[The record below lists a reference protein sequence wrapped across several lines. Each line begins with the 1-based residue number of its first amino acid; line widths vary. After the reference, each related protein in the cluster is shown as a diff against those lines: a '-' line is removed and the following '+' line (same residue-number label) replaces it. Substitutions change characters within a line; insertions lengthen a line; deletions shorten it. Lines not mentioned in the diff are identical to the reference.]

1 MAFRVIQQSL
11 WTDEKIIDNYSCEDK
26 YFWLYLLTNP
36 QTNQLG
42 IYKLPTKLAAF
53 QLGYSREQVI
63 VLLDRFEK
71 TMDQIRYNKL
81 TQEIAIGN
89 FLYHSVIRG
98 GKPVIDTIEKDISK
112 VTDVSLFD
120 FVIRKLSNKDIT
132 NNTILL
138 AIEKLKEKSNKK
150 ENNKENNNDN
160 DNDNDNGD
168 THSDTLPDTPTDTV
182 SDTLPKPKSKPKKI
196 TPAKSNYGE
205 YSNVLLTDEEYNK
218 LLIEI
223 PNASEYIEKLSTYM
237 ESTGKKYKSHIA
249 TIRNW
254 FRNDKEKGK
263 TETTKQKGSAI
274 DAFMKEMEARNGSTG
289 VY

>member
-150 ENNKENNNDN
+150 ENNKENNNN
-160 DNDNDNGD
+160 NDNDNGD

-196 TPAKSNYGE
+196 TPAKFNYGE

-223 PNASEYIEKLSTYM
+223 PNAAEYIEKLSTYM

>member
-36 QTNQLG
+36 QSNQLG
-42 IYKLPTKLAAF
+42 IYKLPIKLAAF

-71 TMDQIRYNKL
+71 KMDQIRYNKL

-150 ENNKENNNDN
+150 ENITNDN

-168 THSDTLPDTPTDTV
+168 THSDTLYDTPTDTV
-182 SDTLPKPKSKPKKI
+182 SDTLPDTQVKPGRHK
-196 TPAKSNYGE
+196 YGE
-205 YSNVLLTDEEYNK
+205 YSNVLLSDAEYEK
-218 LLIEI
+218 LMVEI
-223 PNASEYIEKLSTYM
+223 PYSAAMIERLSEYIA
-237 ESTGKKYKSHIA
+237 STGKKYKNHYA
-249 TIRNW
+249 TIKAWHR
-254 FRNDKEKGK
+254 RDSEKQQ
-263 TETTKQKGSAI
+263 EQKAEKN
-274 DAFMKEMEARNGSTG
+274 MTG
-289 VY
+289 VSFNDLDF

>member
-36 QTNQLG
+36 QSNQLG
-42 IYKLPTKLAAF
+42 IYKLPIKLAAF

-132 NNTILL
+132 NHTILL

-150 ENNKENNNDN
+150 ENITNDNDN

-168 THSDTLPDTPTDTV
+168 THSDTLYDTPTDTV
-182 SDTLPKPKSKPKKI
+182 SDTLPKAKSKPKKI

-205 YSNVLLTDEEYNK
+205 YSNVLLTDEEYEK

-223 PNASEYIEKLSTYM
+223 PNASGYIENLSTYM
-237 ESTGKKYKSHIA
+237 ESTGKKYKSHYA
-249 TIRNW
+249 TIRAW
-254 FRNDKEKGK
+254 HRRDSEKQQEQK
-263 TETTKQKGSAI
+263 TEKN
-274 DAFMKEMEARNGSTG
+274 MTG
-289 VY
+289 VSFMDVDF